1 VEQSFSVVP
10 GISGAWYDPTQSGHG
25 FYIEVLGGASNLAQ
39 TAWFTFDNNGAPA
52 WITAEGEIS
61 GGGIHMNALLVT
73 GGRFPPYF
81 DSNSVKREDWGT
93 LDFQF
98 TDCTHGTVTWSTRHL
113 GFTSFGLMNLQRLS
127 QIAGTTCP

>member
-81 DSNSVKREDWGT
+81 DSNS
-93 LDFQF
+93 
-98 TDCTHGTVTWSTRHL
+98 RHL